1 MAGDWIKVQH
11 VTPDKPEVWQIADR
25 LDIDPDAVVGKLIRV
40 WIWADQQTTGGT
52 CNASSVTKA
61 LLDRVAGV
69 TQFCAA
75 MIEAGWL
82 EETETGIEFRNFD
95 RHNGTSAKKRAQG
108 SNRAAAARNRNANV
122 THEALQKRDQRRE
135 EKRRDNIR
143 DASAS
148 CVEPAKQAATPARRR
163 PSWLICEDMAEAY
176 CTFRTN
182 GTVNE
187 WLLPHSKLD
196 EWREVFPGVDIEQEV
211 NRARQWLIDNPRR
224 RKTCG
229 GMLKF
234 LNTWLTK
241 AQNDGRTTGNRS
253 GGGGQAVGRAQQR
266 EHRNAEA
273 FRQVFGD
280 GGTAAQPSAST
291 GETVQRKISGGV
303 DATRAADVDGSTDD
317 VPF

>member
-52 CNASSVTKA
+52 CNAPSVTKA

-108 SNRAAAARNRNANV
+108 SNRAAASRSRNAKV
-122 THEALQKRDQRRE
+122 TQEALQKRDQRRE
-135 EKRRDNIR
+135 EKRRDNNR

-148 CVEPAKQAATPARRR
+148 CVEPEKQAATPARRK
-163 PSWLICEDMAEAY
+163 PSWLICEDIAEAY
-176 CTFRTN
+176 CTFHTS
-182 GTVNE
+182 GTVKH

-229 GMLKF
+229 VMLQF
-234 LNTWLTK
+234 LYKWLAK
-241 AQNDGRTTGNRS
+241 AQNDGRTAGIRS
-253 GGGGQAVGRAQQR
+253 GGSGQAVSKAQQR
-266 EHRNAEA
+266 EQRNADS

-280 GGTAAQPSAST
+280 DGASARPSTGA

-303 DATRAADVDGSTDD
+303 DGTCAGDVGGSPDD